1 MIKSADPPLGPIPGN
16 SRDSRVRK
24 YANCYFEMLERG
36 RELNTSW
43 FNGWHCCHFQVVKNQ
58 STSAGDARD
67 VGLIPGLGRSPG
79 GGSSNLF
86 QYSCLENSRY
96 RGAWG
101 ATVHGVAKTDTT

>member
-79 GGSSNLF
+79 GEDDNLL
-86 QYSCLENSRY
+86 QYSCLENSME
-96 RGAWG
+96 RGA
-101 ATVHGVAKTDTT
+101 